1 MFFSTKQA
9 GASPHAPTES
19 APAAPVIAP
28 RRGANL
34 VIVQFTR
41 WAPVG
46 ETAYQPGQSAG
57 FSRRDADILIRKGV
71 AREIVS

>member
-1 MFFSTKQA
+1 
-9 GASPHAPTES
+9 
-19 APAAPVIAP
+19 VIAP

>member
-1 MFFSTKQA
+1 MLFATKQD
-9 GASPHAPTES
+9 APTPEIVQP
-19 APAAPVIAP
+19 PAAPVIAP